1 MNPLPPYKILAIAA
15 VSPVFLFVSLESVS
29 VSNIEI
35 RGKQNLLFS
44 EGPVF
49 KGLVIY
55 IAGNFEAGNLLNL
68 AVNGGPRSTFA
79 GNSAL
84 LRCDFIEFAMLPA
97 QRFWRKTVSLL
108 DVMGARSNQ

>member
-1 MNPLPPYKILAIAA
+1 MSQTLRFEGNKIYYF
-15 VSPVFLFVSLESVS
+15 PRDQSL
-29 VSNIEI
+29 
-35 RGKQNLLFS
+35 RDWLY
-44 EGPVF
+44 
-49 KGLVIY
+49 IY